1 MTRFLKGLALA
12 AILLAAPCS
21 GYSQCTESWTD
32 SLTRYEINLYLAEGA
47 KARAL
52 VPLYKERIKTDS
64 LEIIEHKKAVKHLQQ
79 VNSGLAIKLKLWR
92 IIAPVAFILGVII

>member
-1 MTRFLKGLALA
+1 MTRLLKGSALA

-21 GYSQCTESWTD
+21 GFSQCTD

-52 VPLYKERIKTDS
+52 VPLYLERIETDS
-64 LEIIEHKKAVKHLQQ
+64 LEIIEHKRAVKHLQH
-79 VNSGLAIKLKLWR
+79 VNSGLTIKLKLWR
-92 IIAPVAFILGVII
+92 IIAPVAFVLGLIL

>member
-21 GYSQCTESWTD
+21 GYSQCID
-32 SLTRYEINLYLAEGA
+32 SSTRYEINLYLAEGA